1 MRLCTRRIKKI
12 AHHRANHVPI
22 MMTIVTMTER
32 RERRERE
39 RREKNDF
46 QQIVVQAI
54 VMLAITTTEKSRSS
68 SSGRKD
74 NNSNSSNSSGSGGDV
89 NNINDAINSNTPR
102 MNEQI
107 CRNEYN
113 SNGWWVKKIGTN
125 TTATLGDMIKFL
137 FFLLFAISNTHT
149 DTLHRTQHNYT
160 YVGYKQSMWNV
171 SMIQTKE

>member
-74 NNSNSSNSSGSGGDV
+74 NNSNSSNSSGGDDV
-89 NNINDAINSNTPR
+89 NNINNTINSNTPR